1 MIMNHNWL
9 KTAKKWVIP
18 SHLEESKKAESA
30 IVRYWTVT
38 ITLTS
43 GEVEQV
49 YVKARNKFEALEKAN
64 EITYLAS
71 IKLKKNGFR
80 LIP

>member
-9 KTAKKWVIP
+9 ESAKKWVIP
-18 SHLEESKKAESA
+18 SHLETPKKAQSET
-30 IVRYWTVT
+30 VRYWTVT

-43 GEVEQV
+43 GDVEEV
-49 YVKARNKFEALEKAN
+49 YVKARNQFEALEKAKT
-64 EITYLAS
+64 ITYFAD
-71 IKLKKNGFR
+71 IKLKRNGFR